1 METEMAFLK
10 AFGALLGTAF
20 TWFLWTMGN
29 RRTAPAVSAPVAGTD
44 DERDYIWATDPEHG
58 AVPGD
63 LARGRQ

>member
-29 RRTAPAVSAPVAGTD
+29 RRTAPAVSAPVAGTESEQD
-44 DERDYIWATDPEHG
+44 GDYYYQVTAERITTG
-58 AVPGD
+58 A
-63 LARGRQ
+63 LARK